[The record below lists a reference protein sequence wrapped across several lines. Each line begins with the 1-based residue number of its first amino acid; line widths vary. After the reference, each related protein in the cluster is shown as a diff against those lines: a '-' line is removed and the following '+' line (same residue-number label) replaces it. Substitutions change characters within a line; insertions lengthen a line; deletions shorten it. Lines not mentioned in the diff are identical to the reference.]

1 MKAKSFKKFFVSIA
15 LSAVLTLSTAAT
27 AFAATAQLMPA
38 EQTAELS
45 QEDTD
50 IPSVDTSEAQAAGA
64 SYLTSSSGIRQ
75 IAASESS
82 VTVQWNPVAN
92 AAKYAV
98 NISSF
103 NTSSY
108 RFLGYIGNTLNK
120 ATINKL
126 KAGTAYNIKITALTS
141 SGKAITSRIAG
152 CTTLYASVKIKSS
165 YASTTG
171 NYTFNMSTVNPANS
185 ISGYKVV
192 YQSSATRKLIT
203 RYFSTRYSFTLPLS
217 KNTFYQVKI
226 YPYIILN
233 NKRYVS
239 TTPTTRFIALGIVLQ
254 KAGNTNSTMKVKW
267 NKVAGANNYSVYIKY
282 PGNNSYKR
290 VKTTTAT
297 SFTLSNMKKNVKYG
311 IKVIANKKIKGKTWR
326 SASNAYNMFLTG
338 R

>member
-108 RFLGYIGNTLNK
+108 RFLGYIGNTLNR

-233 NKRYVS
+233 K
-239 TTPTTRFIALGIVLQ
+239 F
-254 KAGNTNSTMKVKW
+254 
-267 NKVAGANNYSVYIKY
+267 YI
-282 PGNNSYKR
+282 
-290 VKTTTAT
+290 
-297 SFTLSNMKKNVKYG
+297 
-311 IKVIANKKIKGKTWR
+311 
-326 SASNAYNMFLTG
+326 
-338 R
+338 